1 MNTGRK
7 QVETKCTPT
16 LVDNNVML
24 MIVVITSN
32 TNMEFLYD
40 S

>member
-7 QVETKCTPT
+7 QVETKYKPT

-24 MIVVITSN
+24 ILVVITSN
-32 TNMEFLYD
+32 TNMEFIYD

>member
-1 MNTGRK
+1 MNTGTK
-7 QVETKCTPT
+7 QVGTRNTPI
-16 LVDNNVML
+16 LVDNNIML
-24 MIVVITSN
+24 QIVFITSN